1 LIEGQER
8 ASIDPRLVARYLLK
22 PTLTGKAYLG
32 EFSQPPQPEA
42 IDRRFGNPNVGIE
55 HATHMGI
62 GVEWKPNRLWSVDSE
77 LYYVRRRNLVVFDDS
92 IVMNDDGTFTSVNFT
107 NAGRRDSTGVE
118 VMIKREISEH
128 AFGWLSYTYSR
139 SRMRSPGQP
148 WTRTSFDQPH
158 VLNAVASWKPGRG
171 FELGVRYQ
179 LASGRP
185 DTPVIGSIY
194 NADTGYYEPIL
205 GARRSVRTPT
215 FQQIDARLEKMWLY
229 NTWSLGLYVDVI
241 NILNAE
247 NVEATQWDYRYN
259 ESAPVTSF
267 PILPTLG
274 VRGTW

>member
-1 LIEGQER
+1 M
-8 ASIDPRLVARYLLK
+8 LLLSVG
-22 PTLTGKAYLG
+22 LTC
-32 EFSQPPQPEA
+32 
-42 IDRRFGNPNVGIE
+42 
-55 HATHMGI
+55 
-62 GVEWKPNRLWSVDSE
+62 GVMRSN
-77 LYYVRRRNLVVFDDS
+77 
-92 IVMNDDGTFTSVNFT
+92 DGTFTSVNFT

-194 NADTGYYEPIL
+194 NADTGNYEPIL

-215 FQQIDARLEKMWLY
+215 FQQIDARMEKMWLY

-267 PILPTLG
+267 PIWPTLG